1 VSLTT
6 PESIRSLQRKLY
18 TAAKAEP
25 ARRFHQLYDKMYR
38 EDILLHAYAL
48 VRAAKGARTPGVDG
62 ETFAA
67 IEGQG
72 TMRWLA
78 GLLKELRNKTYRPQP
93 VRRVRIPKKGGGQR
107 PLGIPTIRDRVAQTA
122 AKLVVEPIFE
132 ADFVACAYGYRPK
145 RSAQGAVQSVHQAI
159 RAGYTDVVDG
169 DLSKYFDTIPH
180 HELLQCVARRVVDPH
195 MLKLIKMWLT
205 VAVVEEDAH
214 GKQRVSGGKDSTR
227 GTPQGGVISPLLA
240 NIYMHRYLRA
250 WGERGKGQQFRAKLV
265 NYADDFVILS
275 RGHAQEALEWTRW
288 AMGKIGVT
296 LNEEKTCL
304 RNARRESFNFLGYTF
319 GPMISSK
326 TGRPYLGA
334 APSRKAIQGLREQVR
349 AILHRSN
356 TAPRDEVVRQLNH
369 TLKGWQNYFDY
380 GSLSRAYEAVN
391 WSVLELMRF
400 FLRRRHKVQTRNMW
414 RRFPA
419 RWIYDE
425 LGVFKLRRRKMAPT
439 PCAAR

>member
-1 VSLTT
+1 
-6 PESIRSLQRKLY
+6 
-18 TAAKAEP
+18 
-25 ARRFHQLYDKMYR
+25 
-38 EDILLHAYAL
+38 
-48 VRAAKGARTPGVDG
+48 
-62 ETFAA
+62 
-67 IEGQG
+67 
-72 TMRWLA
+72 
-78 GLLKELRNKTYRPQP
+78 
-93 VRRVRIPKKGGGQR
+93 
-107 PLGIPTIRDRVAQTA
+107 
-122 AKLVVEPIFE
+122 
-132 ADFVACAYGYRPK
+132 
-145 RSAQGAVQSVHQAI
+145 
-159 RAGYTDVVDG
+159 
-169 DLSKYFDTIPH
+169 
-180 HELLQCVARRVVDPH
+180 
-195 MLKLIKMWLT
+195 MLKLMKMWLK
-205 VAVVEEDAH
+205 VAVVEEDAQ
-214 GKQRVSGGKDSTR
+214 GKQTVSGGKDSTR

-250 WGERGKGQQFRAKLV
+250 WGEKGKGQQFRAKLV

-319 GPMISSK
+319 GPMISPK

-356 TAPRDEVVRQLNH
+356 TAPREEVVKQLNQ

-400 FLRRRHKVQTRNMW
+400 FLRRRHKAQTRNMW

-419 RWIYDE
+419 KWIYAE
-425 LGVFKLRRRKMAPT
+425 LGVFKLRRRKMET
-439 PCAAR
+439 TLCAAV

>member
-1 VSLTT
+1 
-6 PESIRSLQRKLY
+6 
-18 TAAKAEP
+18 
-25 ARRFHQLYDKMYR
+25 M
-38 EDILLHAYAL
+38 
-48 VRAAKGARTPGVDG
+48 DG
-62 ETFAA
+62 ETFAG
-67 IEGQG
+67 IEAQG

-93 VRRVRIPKKGGGQR
+93 VRRVMIPKKGGGQR

-122 AKLVVEPIFE
+122 AKLVLEPIFE
-132 ADFVACAYGYRPK
+132 ADFVDCAYGYRPK
-145 RSAQGAVQSVHQAI
+145 RSAQDAVRSVHQAI
-159 RAGYTDVVDG
+159 REGYTDVVDG
-169 DLSKYFDTIPH
+169 DLSKYFDSIPH
-180 HELLQCVARRVVDPH
+180 HELLQGVARRIVDPH
-195 MLKLIKMWLT
+195 MLTLIKMWLK
-205 VAVVEEDAH
+205 VAVVEADAH
-214 GKQRVSGGKDSTR
+214 GKQTVSGGKDSTR

-250 WGERGKGQQFRAKLV
+250 WGEKGKGQEFRATLV

-319 GPMISSK
+319 GPMISPK

-334 APSRKAIQGLREQVR
+334 APSQKAIQGLREQVR

-356 TAPRDEVVRQLNH
+356 TAPREVVKQLNQ

-391 WSVLELMRF
+391 WSVLEHMRF
-400 FLRRRHKVQTRNMW
+400 FLRRRHKVRTRTMW

-419 RWIYDE
+419 KWIYAE
-425 LGVFKLRRRKMAPT
+425 LGVFKLRRRKKET
-439 PCAAR
+439 TLCAAV